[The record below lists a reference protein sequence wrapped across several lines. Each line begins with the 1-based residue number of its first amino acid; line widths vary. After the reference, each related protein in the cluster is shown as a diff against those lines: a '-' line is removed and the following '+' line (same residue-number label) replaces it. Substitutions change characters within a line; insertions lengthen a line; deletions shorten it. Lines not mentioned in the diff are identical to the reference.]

1 MADQDN
7 DNPGSTGEPTGSASE
22 RLAHLQ
28 TLEDGDAVKQQ
39 QMKWVD
45 GANYGMLGADV
56 GYGSYAA
63 GSAAVATG
71 ATGAA
76 AAGAAALAT
85 VPAVVALAGAWA
97 LSKLGVTEAIAD
109 GATKVGDALGLTI
122 GRGDPHP
129 ACVGDDI
136 AHSSG
141 FFGMMAGLAAG
152 IAIGAMVAAT
162 VATGGLAGA
171 LIIGVCMAGGLSLGS
186 ALASASQSMGSN
198 CGKITSGSHNV
209 TFEGKR
215 AARVTDVTSCSKH
228 SNSPEPLVEGSKTI
242 TINGLP
248 LVRIGHSTHCSAK
261 VNSGRKSIWA
271 DRTTGQYGP
280 KNPELTAG
288 EEFFAGLLGG
298 LIGAK
303 LGGMLG
309 EALPKREPTKSAE
322 VSGKKDDASTC
333 KEDPVD
339 VATGEMVDIRT
350 DISIPG
356 VLPLQLTRR
365 YRTRSDDSGL
375 LGPKWSTNWSQ
386 RLSFQGGHLVRFHN
400 AGGQA
405 ITFIAPE
412 AGLDG
417 INLREPRYQLIG
429 RRDEPRILDHE
440 TRQVLVFA
448 PLVDGG
454 TSRLERIEDLSGN
467 AASFSYDGNGRLA
480 GVAHTDGY
488 RLEVIYHAAKREIDQ
503 VVLHDVSGNPQT
515 LVEYG
520 YDRSMLAHV
529 ASFQHGHFH
538 YTYDRNGWMTGWRDT
553 DQTDVRYLYDE
564 AGRLIETGTRQGY
577 HTGRFVYEDGRTR
590 VIDGDGEWVYE
601 YNADGL
607 VTVETN
613 PLGHTTVREWG
624 LGRLLSQTDALGRRT
639 EFHHDEVGNLIAVL
653 EPTGS
658 TTRFEYDDNRL
669 MTAVVLPAGGRV
681 KFEYDHL
688 QRLTAR
694 SAPDGTIRRY
704 RYGELGELLRV
715 VNDDR
720 ETRFDYD
727 AQLRLV
733 ATRLPTG
740 AKFRTAF
747 DVLGRLVEEV
757 DPDGNASR
765 YEYAAGT
772 DNPRGAVSQVTQP
785 DGAVVRARYNSE
797 GLLVEQVDQLG
808 RTTRREYGP
817 FDLVTA
823 SVDAAGHVTRFE
835 YDHATRLTR
844 VVNALRETWEYRYNG
859 AGRLVTEID
868 WGGRTTHYDRDAV
881 GRLLVKTLPDG
892 GQWRYGYDPSGR
904 LVTVDA
910 GDVRLGYTYD
920 EAGRLATAEV
930 QGESPHITRFAY
942 DDNGRLIGEDQ
953 HGHLLKHVYDAQGR
967 RSARIT
973 PHRETQYEYDALGAL
988 TKVGPMSILRD
999 GRGRETG
1006 RQAGEFVMQRQ
1017 YDALGRIR
1025 RQVAGPQ
1032 SAFDEMQSDPVRA
1045 LETLTRQVYS
1055 YDAVGQLERVDTD
1068 SDSVSYQ
1075 HDVRGQVTSVC
1086 SLRQPPEH
1094 YSYDANLNIAA
1105 HGQRGPVDAHN
1116 YLPGGLPER
1125 VGYARYRYDARGRT
1139 IEKTVEQP
1147 GFRPKTWQFTWD
1159 GLNRLVKVCTP
1170 EKDTWIYRY
1179 DAFNRRVVKV
1189 NRTTREAVRYLWDGD
1204 TLAERWQVQKD
1215 GASAGV
1221 TSWHID
1227 ALTFAPLAQ
1236 QTKEGFYPAFCDA
1249 SGLPQAVFND
1259 CGKPIWTAKHTVWGR
1274 TVRSG
1279 ISTDDSDIVD
1289 TDLRFAGQWADTES
1303 GLCYN
1308 LNRFYDPDSGAY
1320 LCVDPIGLVGG
1331 FRTQSYVINPLRV
1344 VDPLGLAPCS
1354 TPDNEPDKGLSNRGV
1369 RPGPGERSLTQ
1380 DQYRSLMSRYRNQ
1393 GDHLQT
1399 ELDQTIASQDYVY
1412 RATTWRAIDTYRT
1425 QGFIS
1430 GRGGAG
1436 TYMSTDYVGTDPQ
1449 VLMDKGQVFSQWGA
1463 PEALIK
1469 IPTSALTSAT
1479 VPRPLGGALS
1489 VGWEPETSFYPAA
1502 GEGGQNQ
1509 FMGTTSTF
1517 SDDWVTPVDGP

>member
-7 DNPGSTGEPTGSASE
+7 DNPTSTGEPAGSASE
-22 RLAHLQ
+22 RLANLQ
-28 TLEDGDAVKQQ
+28 TLEDGDAAKQE

-76 AAGAAALAT
+76 AAGAAALAA
-85 VPAVVALAGAWA
+85 VPAVVALAGSWA
-97 LSKLGVTEAIAD
+97 LGKLGVTQAIAE
-109 GATKVGDALGLTI
+109 GAEKVGDALGLTI

-171 LIIGVCMAGGLSLGS
+171 LIVGVYMAGGLSLGS

-209 TFEGKR
+209 TFEGKA
-215 AARVTDVTSCSKH
+215 AARVSDVTSCSKH
-228 SNSPEPLVEGSKTI
+228 SSSPEPLVEGSKTI

-261 VNSGRKSIWA
+261 VNSGRKSVWA

-298 LIGAK
+298 LLGAK

-309 EALPKREPTKSAE
+309 DALVKREPTESAE
-322 VSGKKDDASTC
+322 VSGKKDEASTC

-356 VLPLQLTRR
+356 VLPLQFSRR

-386 RLSFQGGHLVRFHN
+386 RLTFQDGHLVRFHN
-400 AGGQA
+400 GVGQA

-417 INLREPRYQLIG
+417 INLREPRYRLIG
-429 RRDEPRILDHE
+429 KRDEPRILDHQA
-440 TRQVLVFA
+440 RQVLVFA

-454 TSRLERIEDLSGN
+454 ASRLERIEDLSGN
-467 AASFSYDGNGRLA
+467 AAAFSYDGDGRLA

-488 RLEVIYHAAKREIDQ
+488 RLEVKYHDAKREIDQ
-503 VVLHDVSGNPQT
+503 VVLHDVSGDSQT
-515 LVEYG
+515 LVDYG
-520 YDRSMLAHV
+520 YDGSMLAHV

-553 DQTDVRYLYDE
+553 DQTDVRYLYDD
-564 AGRLIETGTRQGY
+564 AGRVIETGTRQGY
-577 HTGRFVYEDGRTR
+577 HTGRFVYEDSRTR
-590 VIDGDGEWVYE
+590 VIDGDGEWIYQ

-639 EFHHDEVGNLIAVL
+639 EFQYDERGSLITAL
-653 EPTGS
+653 EATGS

-694 SAPDGTIRRY
+694 TAPDGKVRRY
-704 RYGELGELLRV
+704 RYGERGELLRV
-715 VNDDR
+715 VNDGR

-727 AQLRLV
+727 AQLRLI
-733 ATRLPTG
+733 ATLLPTG
-740 AKFRTAF
+740 AKFRTSF

-757 DPDGNASR
+757 DPDGGAGR
-765 YEYAAGT
+765 YEYVAGP
-772 DNPRGAVSQVTQP
+772 DNPRGAVSQFTQP

-797 GLLVEQVDQLG
+797 GLLVEQIDPLG

-835 YDHATRLTR
+835 YDHATRLTK
-844 VVNALRETWEYRYNG
+844 VVNALHETWEYRYDG

-868 WGGRTTHYDRDAV
+868 WGGRTTRYERDAV
-881 GRLLVKTLPDG
+881 GRLQVKTLPDG

-910 GDVRLGYTYD
+910 GDVSLAYTYD
-920 EAGRLATAEV
+920 EAGRLANAEV

-942 DDNGRLIGEDQ
+942 DDKGRLIGEDQ

-967 RSARIT
+967 RSVRIT

-999 GRGRETG
+999 GLGREVG
-1006 RQAGEFVMQRQ
+1006 RQTGEFVMQRQ
-1017 YDALGRIR
+1017 YDALGRVC

-1032 SAFDEMQSDPVRA
+1032 SAFDEMPSDPIDA
-1045 LETLTRQVYS
+1045 LERLSRQLYS
-1055 YDAVGQLERVDTD
+1055 YDAVGQLQRVDTD

-1075 HDVRGQVTSVC
+1075 HDVRGQVTSVR

-1094 YSYDANLNIAA
+1094 YCYDANLNIAA
-1105 HGQRGPVDAHN
+1105 HGQQSPVDAHN
-1116 YLPGGLPER
+1116 YLSGGLPER
-1125 VGYARYRYDARGRT
+1125 VGYTRYRYDARGRT
-1139 IEKTVEQP
+1139 IEKTIEQP
-1147 GFRPKTWQFTWD
+1147 GFRPRTWQYTWD
-1159 GLNRLVKVCTP
+1159 GLNRLVKVRTP
-1170 EKDTWIYRY
+1170 EKGLWTYQY
-1179 DAFNRRVVKV
+1179 DAFSRRVGKT
-1189 NRTTREAVRYLWDGD
+1189 NTAGREAMRFLWDGY
-1204 TLAERWQVQKD
+1204 AVGERWYEYRD
-1215 GASAGV
+1215 GTTGNVV
-1221 TSWHID
+1221 TWHIEPGT
-1227 ALTFAPLAQ
+1227 LSPIGQET
-1236 QTKEGFYPAFCDA
+1236 TKGVY
-1249 SGLPQAVFND
+1249 AVFAD
-1259 CGKPIWTAKHTVWGR
+1259 MAGHGSCVFDDQGTVVWTGTQTLWGR
-1274 TVRSG
+1274 LFAHKKAAN
-1279 ISTDDSDIVD
+1279 DEALD
-1289 TDLRFAGQWADTES
+1289 TTCRFPGQWEDEES
-1303 GLCYN
+1303 GLHYN
-1308 LNRFYDPDSGAY
+1308 VHRFYDPTSGSY
-1320 LCVDPIGLVGG
+1320 VCIDPIGLVGG
-1331 FRTQSYVINPLRV
+1331 LRTQGYVSNPCRGT
-1344 VDPLGLAPCS
+1344 DPLGLQGCEKA
-1354 TPDNEPDKGLSNRGV
+1354 TGEPSQAKKDEIRAIPK
-1369 RPGPGERSLTQ
+1369 GERPDPSEYL
-1380 DQYRSLMSRYRNQ
+1380 
-1393 GDHLQT
+1393 
-1399 ELDQTIASQDYVY
+1399 SQDYISDHLSQFQDGAS
-1412 RATTWRAIDTYRT
+1412 RFMT
-1425 QGFIS
+1425 QSNLEKYGIAQRDGTSFVMPSSEADQLVASTS
-1430 GRGGAG
+1430 GNPAA
-1436 TYMSTDYVGTDPQ
+1436 
-1449 VLMDKGQVFSQWGA
+1449 LE
-1463 PEALIK
+1463 EALGLPKDFLASNQLYRVDIANPQELNLRMPSGNEAGANDQW
-1469 IPTSALTSAT
+1469 IP
-1479 VPRPLGGALS
+1479 GGKLPDGNSEAVIDAGGLS
-1489 VGWEPETSFYPAA
+1489 PSRYDA
-1502 GEGGQNQ
+1502 N
-1509 FMGTTSTF
+1509 
-1517 SDDWVTPVDGP
+1517 PVDF